1 MGAEMNDMAFNFASA
16 LAVAGSAFV
25 GLTHVVPRPQLTDYF
40 EVTKLSAERAGQGAV
55 MHVDRVIKQ
64 PLHMGFT
71 VRVLTEGHEGWV
83 EHCAMTSGTIL
94 YQPGRALP
102 DPVTLDWWTWGRC
115 PTLPAGRAMI
125 ETTWS
130 PEGGLDPL
138 TVTIEVE

>member
-1 MGAEMNDMAFNFASA
+1 MNDLAFNFASA

-25 GLTHVVPRPQLTDYF
+25 GLTHIVPRPQLSDYF
-40 EVTKLSAERAGQGAV
+40 VVSQLEAVRQGNSATLI
-55 MHVDRVIKQ
+55 VDRTIKQ

-71 VRVLTEGHEGWV
+71 VRILGEGSEGWV
-83 EHCAMTSGTIL
+83 EYCAMTSGVIL

-115 PTLPAGRAMI
+115 PTLPRGKALI

-130 PEGGLDPL
+130 PEGGLEPL
-138 TVTIEVE
+138 TMTIEVK